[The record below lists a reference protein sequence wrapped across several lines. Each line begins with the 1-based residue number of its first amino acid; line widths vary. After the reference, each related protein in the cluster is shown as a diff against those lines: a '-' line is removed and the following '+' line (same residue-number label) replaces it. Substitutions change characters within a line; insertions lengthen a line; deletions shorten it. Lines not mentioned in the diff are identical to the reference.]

1 MQNLEEMWVWSPD
14 REDALEEGMATHCS
28 VPAWRARGQRSP
40 AGCRPWSGKES
51 GTTEQLHS
59 TAQESVCAGV
69 RETQGAWRKS
79 SLLPRGTWESSWTR
93 DWTGIPCIASESHSV
108 VSDSAT
114 PRTIQ
119 FREFS
124 RPEHWSG
131 EPFPSSGDLPNPGIE
146 PRSPALQGRF
156 LTTRP
161 PRKPLGM
168 KKTRSPKEFRAYRAL
183 CFCLAGNI
191 SIVNKCFSIHF
202 SISNVS
208 ESE

>member
-1 MQNLEEMWVWSPD
+1 MD
-14 REDALEEGMATHCS
+14 RGARRAAVRGVAKSQTRQSDFRAQHRRVFVQEWGKHKEPEGSQACCP
-28 VPAWRARGQRSP
+28 VARGILLDQGLNRHPLHCKWKSF
-40 AGCRPWSGKES
+40 CR
-51 GTTEQLHS
+51 
-59 TAQESVCAGV
+59 V
-69 RETQGAWRKS
+69 RLCDPTDY
-79 SLLPRGTWESSWTR
+79 P
-93 DWTGIPCIASESHSV
+93 V
-108 VSDSAT
+108 
-114 PRTIQ
+114 
-119 FREFS
+119 REFS

-131 EPFPSSGDLPNPGIE
+131 EPFPSSGDLPSPGIE

-161 PRKPLGM
+161 SRKPLGM

-191 SIVNKCFSIHF
+191 SIVNKCFGIHF